1 VAKAAAES
9 VYSGVGVRRGVAK
22 VSHKWGNFVLCW
34 CGWQTVGSAP
44 DENRFTVCEQAR
56 RLYYGTVFK
65 AKKEILGNSEV
76 KINRI
81 KHWKPRQAGSFKH
94 QTNRDFDERATKRHP
109 TASTKPLARADRGI
123 KKPAGRDEADMA
135 GRSEDRSELA

>member
-9 VYSGVGVRRGVAK
+9 VYSGVGGRRGIAK
-22 VSHKWGNFVLCW
+22 VGHKWGNFVLCW
-34 CGWQTVGSAP
+34 CGWQTVGGAP

-56 RLYYGTVFK
+56 RLYYGAVFK

-81 KHWKPRQAGSFKH
+81 KHW
-94 QTNRDFDERATKRHP
+94 
-109 TASTKPLARADRGI
+109 
-123 KKPAGRDEADMA
+123 EAET
-135 GRSEDRSELA
+135 GGVL